1 MTLAVDGGV
10 KAGDGPAVAAE
21 SPSISNPQHRK
32 DSTTGSVSTSPSSM
46 RDFIKQKFKR
56 VSSTTR
62 KSASSNGSTK
72 VATNPFSPQ
81 PLDGSERALSSEDL
95 TKLPSQRALQKN
107 SNDIGAVSLHT
118 GLTDRFGHYKTTIDN
133 EHSPHTF
140 GRDARS
146 MSLNHVSKLPPV
158 SPLSNFNSSSPRR
171 IKSVGSPAGVVGG
184 GHTLRDALPKRR
196 QNFAALDF
204 SERSEDFDDILACVP
219 DASPTP
225 DILGDSRSDL
235 LTIVDDDILPVDS
248 SFVQFHITDQS
259 EAVVLS
265 PRNLL
270 PEYIKK
276 KKDQSR
282 QSQQL
287 HGGEVKS
294 NGDDIGVDADADTD
308 AQRNLKPPRS
318 PRRSA
323 SASKALSPPGR
334 PKYLPHQQSPPSP
347 PASESPIKTATK
359 GKKSPRTPTSK
370 SSSKKKGSGGNKH
383 HRSTVPGLSPLGTPS
398 SSKGGKKQSVDANI
412 AELVM
417 LISPESAQKRST
429 YLQQFHAGDLL
440 EEESTENHESS
451 EVLELEPLPQLQESE
466 LIEPVVQ

>member
-248 SFVQFHITDQS
+248 SFVQLHITDQS
-259 EAVVLS
+259 KAVVLS

-270 PEYIKK
+270 PEHLKK
-276 KKDQSR
+276 KKDQNR
-282 QSQQL
+282 QSQQS
-287 HGGEVKS
+287 HGGEANS
-294 NGDDIGVDADADTD
+294 DGDDIGVDADAD

-318 PRRSA
+318 PRRSS
-323 SASKALSPPGR
+323 SARKALSPHGR
-334 PKYLPHQQSPPSP
+334 PKHLSHPQSPPSP
-347 PASESPIKTATK
+347 PASESPQKTTK

-370 SSSKKKGSGGNKH
+370 SSSKRKGSGGSKH
-383 HRSTVPGLSPLGTPS
+383 RRSTVPGLSPLGTPP

-429 YLQQFHAGDLL
+429 YLQQFHAGELL

-451 EVLELEPLPQLQESE
+451 VELEPLPHLQEPE
-466 LIEPVVQ
+466 LIEPVDQ